1 MVGVGRGI
9 GAACDVAASLGVRPV
24 ISRRR
29 DSFSAPA
36 ASAAA
41 MATTRTRRG
50 GWQRPQARTT
60 TASTC
65 ISNYCAATVTTCSC
79 CLCSSRSRHIWPSGA
94 MGAVNPTSQPSQT
107 SSWPQA
113 KLAHIAKQASA
124 RPMALALPTMMRILA
139 ACRAMR

>member
-9 GAACDVAASLGVRPV
+9 GAACDVAAILGVRPV
-24 ISRRR
+24 ISRR

-50 GWQRPQARTT
+50 GWQQPQARTT

-65 ISNYCAATVTTCSC
+65 ISTAHRQ
-79 CLCSSRSRHIWPSGA
+79 LRHVHAVFVALVAGTSGPLVLW
-94 MGAVNPTSQPSQT
+94 MQ
-107 SSWPQA
+107 
-113 KLAHIAKQASA
+113 
-124 RPMALALPTMMRILA
+124 
-139 ACRAMR
+139 